1 MSAVSEIRNP
11 DLWESGARKI
21 EWVKQNMPLLRG
33 IEEEFSREKP
43 FEGLKVALS
52 FHLETKTAYL

>member
-43 FEGLKVALS
+43 FEGLKWYTLGVS
-52 FHLETKTAYL
+52 